1 MIGTE
6 STFRYNA
13 EDNQDEIAIYTD
25 KLNDETS
32 FRRVSLNFKVS
43 VVQPI
48 KVQHLLALPNQDDP
62 SPDFKRLIKITALFT
77 PKKPYMLNLT
87 YDNSFLQLRCNESVS
102 CSKLPFAVQVN
113 LNSLGRGF
121 VSIKDRRAYGSTE
134 WIFEF

>member
-13 EDNQDEIAIYTD
+13 EDSQDEIAIYTD
-25 KLNDETS
+25 KLRDETS

-62 SPDFKRLIKITALFT
+62 TPDFKRLIKITALFT

>member
-13 EDNQDEIAIYTD
+13 EDSQDEIAIYTD
-25 KLNDETS
+25 KLKDETS

-62 SPDFKRLIKITALFT
+62 TPDFKRLIKITALFT